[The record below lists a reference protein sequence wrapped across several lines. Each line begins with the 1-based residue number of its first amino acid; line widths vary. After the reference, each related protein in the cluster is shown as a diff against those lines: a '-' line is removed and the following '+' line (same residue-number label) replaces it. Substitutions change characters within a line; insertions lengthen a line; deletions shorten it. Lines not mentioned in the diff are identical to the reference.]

1 MKYIALSFFILAAAF
16 ARGADFVSVWPDG
29 KMPFA
34 PKKNQTVGEETES
47 EKGIVKGVSVP
58 GFEVFLPTNGAKRS
72 MAVLICPGGAYGCLD
87 YDREGRRTA
96 RFFQKCGVAAF
107 VMKYRLRQYPPKARL
122 ADVQRSLSFI
132 RSNAK
137 KWNVSPDHVGIMG
150 YSAGGH
156 LAMCTVA
163 VDGKRVY
170 EPIDEIDS
178 LSAKPSFAVFIYG
191 AYFTDK
197 GNVSSSVKAAFNT
210 DIRMFMLTGLADLYR
225 FSTVG
230 FFDACTKA
238 EKCPKVEAHFY
249 PAGCHGFGV
258 STKPHNDV
266 YRWERLLLAWLRRIA
281 RGESSPT
288 VDNPEEC
295 EYFTMIPEGENDE

>member
-1 MKYIALSFFILAAAF
+1 MRFLTVAVILLCAMTSRAEEFFSI
-16 ARGADFVSVWPDG
+16 WPDG

-137 KWNVSPDHVGIMG
+137 KWKISPDHVGIMG

-178 LSAKPSFAVFIYG
+178 LSAKPSFAVFVYG

-197 GNVSSSVKAAFNT
+197 GNISSSVKAAFNT

-288 VDNPEEC
+288 ADNPEEC
-295 EYFTMIPEGENDE
+295 EYLTMIPEGENDE